1 MFNIGDKLTEENYTE
16 GAIWCNENG
25 ATIELIDGE
34 YVIVAIPEPLPPTY
48 EEVKEVRARAYEAE
62 VDPLMS
68 QYNRKKTFN
77 LFEGNEEVELLAEI
91 EAKVAEIKA
100 NNPYP
105 ASAEPVKDNNST
117 IVELSETSE
126 DVVELYSMEI

>member
-48 EEVKEVRARAYEAE
+48 EEVRQIRENLYREKKDPITCQIQSLRDEEQTDEVI
-62 VDPLMS
+62 
-68 QYNRKKTFN
+68 
-77 LFEGNEEVELLAEI
+77 AEI
-91 EAKVAEIKA
+91 ESLKIKRAEIVTEIKEA
-100 NNPYP
+100 NPYP
-105 ASAEPVKDNNST
+105 A
-117 IVELSETSE
+117 
-126 DVVELYSMEI
+126 